1 MKLRFISKNPHK
13 VDEVKAILAD
23 SNVEVIPVDRSID
36 EIQTED
42 VNKLVRDKLLK
53 AFHITGKPVFVE
65 HTGLYI
71 ESLNEFPG
79 GLTQIFWDKLEAVK
93 FTELFGRGPNTTL
106 VAKTVIGYCDSK
118 KIHLFEGSIRGTIP
132 STPKGQQ
139 KFQWDCVFIPDG
151 ESETFAEMGTIRK
164 NKISMRKI
172 AFDKFKEFL
181 KDIDE

>member
-13 VDEVKAILAD
+13 VSEVQAILAE
-23 SNVEVIPVDRSID
+23 SNVEVIPVATSID

-53 AFHITGKPVFVE
+53 AFNMTGRPVFVE

-79 GLTQIFWDKLEAVK
+79 GLTQIFWDKLQAEK
-93 FTELFGRGPNTTL
+93 FTELFGKGSNQVL
-106 VAKTVIGYCDSK
+106 IAKTIIGYCDSR
-118 KIHLFEGSIRGTIP
+118 KIHLFEGSIKGTIP
-132 STPKGQQ
+132 DLPRGDRT
-139 KFQWDCVFIPDG
+139 FQWDCVFVP
-151 ESETFAEMGTIRK
+151 EENTETFAEMGTLKK
-164 NKISMRKI
+164 NEISMRKI

-181 KDIDE
+181 RKVDE